1 MQPCY
6 GITHDRLSKMY
17 GDLRNTGAGPA
28 HLDAGTRGALFLAG
42 LNYSFSYYK
51 ASATGS
57 PHEKHLGPAHLLD
70 DGLSENAQI
79 VLKRLMRAARS
90 RETTQTID
98 HFEGQGLAN
107 EEWSRIQLSWTGG
120 EELVRA
126 PVAKWISRNTPE
138 DSWLRLCLA
147 VGMRSMWATES
158 VRFIHAM
165 MRKPFTCIIPSLDG
179 DGNRRVA
186 DIILAFNRNHELDLK
201 EL

>member
-6 GITHDRLSKMY
+6 GITHDRLSKIY
-17 GDLRNTGAGPA
+17 RDLRKTGAGPA
-28 HLDAGTRGALFLAG
+28 HQDAGTRGALFLAG
-42 LNYSFSYYK
+42 VNYALSYYK
-51 ASATGS
+51 ASAAGS
-57 PHEKHLGPAHLLD
+57 PHEKHLGPDHLLD
-70 DGLSENAQI
+70 DGLSENARV

-98 HFEGQGLAN
+98 HFKGQGLAN
-107 EEWSRIQLSWTGG
+107 EEWSRIQLSWTAGD
-120 EELVRA
+120 ELVRG
-126 PVAKWISRNTPE
+126 PVAKWISRTAPE

-165 MRKPFTCIIPSLDG
+165 MRKPFTYIVPGLDG

-186 DIILAFNRNHELDLK
+186 DIIRAFNRDRELDLK